1 LDYQEPQIDLDSEG
15 MTNMDVKAFLAG
27 LMLTVAATLGRAE
40 AVDAPPAYYPQQA
53 PVCYEDQVCHSCKLV
68 PDKKQIKRPCY
79 DVEETPYCLK
89 KLPPFWKMFCTS
101 GRECECCAEC
111 KDVRY
116 KRTLVKKEEVVRE
129 FCCQKCVPEE
139 HVERVPCQPC
149 QSQCR

>member
-1 LDYQEPQIDLDSEG
+1 MAAKS
-15 MTNMDVKAFLAG
+15 FLAG
-27 LMLTVAATLGRAE
+27 FILLLATISFNAVGIAE
-40 AVDAPPAYYPQQA
+40 SPQQ
-53 PVCYEDQVCHSCKLV
+53 VCYEDQVCHSCKLV
-68 PDKKQIKRPCY
+68 PEKKQIKRPCY
-79 DVEETPYCLK
+79 DVQETPYCLK

-101 GRECECCAEC
+101 GCECECCAEC